1 MGTKVRE
8 VMTDRPRCVTLETP
22 ISEVAQLME
31 SEDIG
36 SLPVLEGDQLAG
48 MITDRDIVVR
58 AIAQGKDPRG
68 MPVRE
73 VASRELV
80 TVYADDD
87 LSNALKKMASQQ
99 VRRLPVVDEDN
110 RLVGVLAQAD
120 VALEVKEKSVG
131 EMVEEIFPDGAASVE
146 PRTRQMRV
154 TLDESPLRHDSS

>member
-36 SLPVLEGDQLAG
+36 SLPILEGDQLAG
-48 MITDRDIVVR
+48 MITDRDIVIR
-58 AIAQGKDPRG
+58 AVAKGKDPRG

-87 LSNALKKMASQQ
+87 LANALKKMASEQ

-120 VALEVKEKSVG
+120 VALEAKEKTVG
-131 EMVEEIFPDGAASVE
+131 ELVEEISRSPAG
-146 PRTRQMRV
+146 PR
-154 TLDESPLRHDSS
+154 L